1 MRNGAS
7 GASLAVQWLRLRA
20 SNADCVGSIPGQGT
34 KIPHATWHSQRKKK
48 ERERKEKGDKKQT
61 LMTCPNPTVLTAIL
75 QVNRKNKGCVCVCVC
90 VCVPTEAEREVYKI
104 GSCDCG
110 NQQTWNPYGHWVRN
124 LDKISVFLL
133 QSWDRFLSSLVASLS
148 VLKWPPYWIRSTHI
162 IDSKLLKVTQ
172 V

>member
-48 ERERKEKGDKKQT
+48 ERERKEKGGKKQT

-75 QVNRKNKGCVCVCVC
+75 QVNRKNKGCVCVCVS
-90 VCVPTEAEREVYKI
+90 PQRQRERF
-104 GSCDCG
+104 
-110 NQQTWNPYGHWVRN
+110 T
-124 LDKISVFLL
+124 
-133 QSWDRFLSSLVASLS
+133 
-148 VLKWPPYWIRSTHI
+148 
-162 IDSKLLKVTQ
+162 KLAHVIVGTNKPEIHMATGLET
-172 V
+172 